1 MIREFE
7 GIRPQIGD
15 ECYIAESAEL
25 IGDVVLGEHSS
36 VWPQTVIRGDVNRIR
51 IGHSTNIQ
59 DGSVLHVSH
68 AGEYNPEGGPL
79 IIGDR
84 VTVGHKALL
93 HACRIG
99 DECLIGMGSIIMDDC
114 IVEDRV
120 MVGAGSLLP
129 PGKRLESGYLY
140 LGNPCRRLRALSPR
154 ELDYLTYSAEHYVRL
169 KNRHRV
175 SQIEHQQ

>member
-7 GIRPQIGD
+7 GRMPEIGD
-15 ECYIAESAEL
+15 ECFIADSADI
-25 IGDVVLGEHSS
+25 IGAVTIGEHSS
-36 VWPQTVIRGDVNRIR
+36 VWPQCVLRGDVNHIR
-51 IGHSTNIQ
+51 IGARSNIQ

-68 AGEYNPEGGPL
+68 AGEFNPQGAPL

-84 VTVGHKALL
+84 VTVGHQVLL

-99 DECLIGMGSIIMDDC
+99 NECLIGMGSIVMDDC

-120 MVGAGSLLP
+120 MIGAGSLLP

-140 LGNPCRRLRALSPR
+140 LGNPCRRLRALSDR
-154 ELDYLTYSAEHYVRL
+154 ELDYLSYSAEHYVRL
-169 KNRHRV
+169 KDRHLI
-175 SQIEHQQ
+175 SAIQHQQ